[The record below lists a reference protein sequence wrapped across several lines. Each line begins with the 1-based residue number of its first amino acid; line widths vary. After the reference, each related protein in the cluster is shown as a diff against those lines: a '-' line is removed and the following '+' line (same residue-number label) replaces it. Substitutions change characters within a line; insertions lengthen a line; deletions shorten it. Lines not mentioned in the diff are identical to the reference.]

1 MDKNYSMDLAEILSE
16 HYPTSDIKV
25 GSCDVVKTIK
35 LSKGDIN
42 IYYILDGDKLIVLNN
57 EMGKSY
63 GKNSDHYKKFTSIF
77 REIKLNELGI
87 DE

>member
-1 MDKNYSMDLAEILSE
+1 MDLSKLLIE
-16 HYPTSDIKV
+16 HYPTSGIKV

-42 IYYILDGDKLIVLNN
+42 IYYIIDGDKLIVLNN

-63 GKNSDHYKKFTSIF
+63 GKNSEHYKKFTSIF

-87 DE
+87 

>member
-1 MDKNYSMDLAEILSE
+1 MDLAEILSE

-25 GSCDVVKTIK
+25 GACDVVKTIK
-35 LSKGDIN
+35 LSKGGIN
-42 IYYILDGDKLIVLNN
+42 IYYILDDDKLIVLNN

-63 GKNSDHYKKFTSIF
+63 GKNSEHYKKFTSIF
-77 REIKLNELGI
+77 REVKLIELGI